1 MALRSSQFS
10 VTPDTNSSTV
20 SMQAYKVIEAE
31 IVNDQ
36 VFSQFIYKII
46 PDKVHMW
53 TFKKQLNTQMALS
66 GATLLRPITM
76 HGSMSCS
83 TSPARCL

>member
-1 MALRSSQFS
+1 MSSNFREL
-10 VTPDTNSSTV
+10 TSSTFGV
-20 SMQAYKVIEAE
+20 QAYKVIEAE

-36 VFSQFIYKII
+36 VFSQIIYKII

-66 GATLLRPITM
+66 GAFSALPGYSPERHVLLKLTR
-76 HGSMSCS
+76 
-83 TSPARCL
+83 L

>member
-1 MALRSSQFS
+1 
-10 VTPDTNSSTV
+10 V
-20 SMQAYKVIEAE
+20 QAYKVIEAE

-66 GATLLRPITM
+66 GAPLLRP
-76 HGSMSCS
+76 
-83 TSPARCL
+83 

>member
-1 MALRSSQFS
+1 M
-10 VTPDTNSSTV
+10 
-20 SMQAYKVIEAE
+20 IEAE

-66 GATLLRPITM
+66 GAPLLCPTAVRI
-76 HGSMSCS
+76 SISCS
-83 TSPARCL
+83 ISPAQCLSAHLHDLITIDHYINM

>member
-1 MALRSSQFS
+1 
-10 VTPDTNSSTV
+10 V
-20 SMQAYKVIEAE
+20 QAYKVIEAE

-66 GATLLRPITM
+66 GAPPLWLTTV
-76 HGSMSCS
+76 HACMSCLTTGS
-83 TSPARCL
+83 SFA

>member
-1 MALRSSQFS
+1 MSLRRAHLL
-10 VTPDTNSSTV
+10 
-20 SMQAYKVIEAE
+20 MQTYKMIEIE

-66 GATLLRPITM
+66 GVHLHCPASHLRLRMPCIGILTKPTL
-76 HGSMSCS
+76 
-83 TSPARCL
+83 PAG

>member
-1 MALRSSQFS
+1 
-10 VTPDTNSSTV
+10 
-20 SMQAYKVIEAE
+20 MQAYKAIEAE

-66 GATLLRPITM
+66 GAVCISWLLP
-76 HGSMSCS
+76 
-83 TSPARCL
+83 

>member
-1 MALRSSQFS
+1 VRQ
-10 VTPDTNSSTV
+10 VQPRT
-20 SMQAYKVIEAE
+20 QAYKMIEAE

-53 TFKKQLNTQMALS
+53 MFKKQLNTQMALS
-66 GATLLRPITM
+66 GAQLLCPVI
-76 HGSMSCS
+76 
-83 TSPARCL
+83 